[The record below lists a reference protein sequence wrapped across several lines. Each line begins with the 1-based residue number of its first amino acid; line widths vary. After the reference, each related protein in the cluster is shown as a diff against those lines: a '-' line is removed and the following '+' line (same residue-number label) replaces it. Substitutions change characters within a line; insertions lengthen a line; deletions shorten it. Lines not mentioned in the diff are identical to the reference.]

1 MRTIALSLLFIAAL
15 LGTHSAH
22 AQMATAPEPV
32 RVRFETS
39 LGAIVIAVDAA
50 RAPLTAASFL
60 RYVDE
65 GFYEDTVIHRVVAGF
80 VVQGGGYGPDGTP
93 RPVQAPVP
101 NESGNGL
108 TNLRGTVAM
117 ARTGD
122 PHSATSQFYVNLA
135 DNAALDP
142 QPSRWG
148 YAVFGRVVEG
158 MEVLERIGTV
168 ATRVHPALGPD
179 FPEQPIRILRA
190 ERVRP

>member
-1 MRTIALSLLFIAAL
+1 MRAITLPLLLVAAL

-22 AQMATAPEPV
+22 AQQAVAPEPV
-32 RVRFETS
+32 RVRIETS
-39 LGAIVIAVDAA
+39 LGAFVIAVDAA
-50 RAPLTAASFL
+50 RAPLTVASFL
-60 RYVDE
+60 RYLDE
-65 GFYEDTVIHRVVAGF
+65 GFYEDTVIHRVVPGF
-80 VVQGGGYGPDGTP
+80 VVQGGGYGPDGMP
-93 RPVQAPVP
+93 RPVATPVP

-148 YAVFGRVVEG
+148 YAVFGRVIEG
-158 MEVLERIGTV
+158 MDVLERIGTV
-168 ATRVHPALGPD
+168 PTRVHPALGPD

-190 ERVRP
+190 ERMRP

>member
-1 MRTIALSLLFIAAL
+1 MRTLALPLMFVAAL
-15 LGTHSAH
+15 LGTHSAL
-22 AQMATAPEPV
+22 AQQAADPEPV
-32 RVRFETS
+32 RVRIETS
-39 LGAIVIAVDAA
+39 LGAFVIAVDVA

-65 GFYEDTVIHRVVAGF
+65 GFYEDTVIHRVVPGF

-93 RPVQAPVP
+93 RPVRTPVP

-158 MEVLERIGTV
+158 MDVLERIGTV

-179 FPEQPIRILRA
+179 FPEQTIRILRA

>member
-1 MRTIALSLLFIAAL
+1 MRTITLPLLFVSAL
-15 LGTHSAH
+15 LGTHSARGQE
-22 AQMATAPEPV
+22 AAVPEPV
-32 RVRFETS
+32 RVRIETS
-39 LGAIVIAVDAA
+39 LGAIVIALDVA
-50 RAPLTAASFL
+50 RAPLTSASFL

-65 GFYEDTVIHRVVAGF
+65 GFYEDTIIHRVVAGF

-93 RPVQAPVP
+93 RPVRAPVP